1 MYLDTDVEIIK
12 KFDDLL
18 TEETAMLL
26 GYIFDASLGTAV
38 IGAEPR
44 NRVIEALLK
53 QYEAAEYQ
61 YNLETKDF
69 KIKFEFMPEMYMVN
83 NNDMFTA
90 YFLKNVKGFT
100 LNGKN
105 VNAVTMEKFK
115 FIQKNILKAIQCALR
130 IITQYIIALEVG
142 VILKT
147 RMKNMRKAHFET
159 I

>member
-1 MYLDTDVEIIK
+1 MYLDTDVEVLK

-18 TEETAMLL
+18 TDDTAMFL

-38 IGAEPR
+38 IGAEPG
-44 NRVIEALLK
+44 NQVIGALLK
-53 QYEAAEYQ
+53 QYETAEYQ
-61 YNLETKDF
+61 YNSETRDF
-69 KIKFEFMPEMYMVN
+69 KIKFEFMPEMFMVN

-90 YFLKNVKGFT
+90 YFLKNVKGFALT
-100 LNGKN
+100 GKN
-105 VNAVTMEKFK
+105 ANAVTMEKFK
-115 FIQKNILKAIQCALR
+115 FIQKNILKAIQCVLR

-142 VILKT
+142 VILKM